1 MSAGY
6 VFESHVCIGH
16 CLTPPCYLVLAL
28 RAGSVVYLACMRPIN
43 RYGQEF
49 RQLLARP
56 ADDKTKYK
64 DHETLLS
71 FYTEDVMRA
80 AEREVGLAFGKA
92 PRAETKC
99 RTHVLA
105 HGGFRS

>member
-1 MSAGY
+1 M
-6 VFESHVCIGH
+6 H
-16 CLTPPCYLVLAL
+16 
-28 RAGSVVYLACMRPIN
+28 LACDRVN

-56 ADDKTKYK
+56 PDDKTKYK

-80 AEREVGLAFGKA
+80 AEREV
-92 PRAETKC
+92 
-99 RTHVLA
+99 
-105 HGGFRS
+105 

>member
-1 MSAGY
+1 MGR
-6 VFESHVCIGH
+6 FILFIFKNTM
-16 CLTPPCYLVLAL
+16 LTS
-28 RAGSVVYLACMRPIN
+28 RAGSAGCVSVCLACMQPIN

-56 ADDKTKYK
+56 PDDKAKYK

-80 AEREVGLAFGKA
+80 AEREVWRGMPDSWQALEKICQ
-92 PRAETKC
+92 RARGQTT
-99 RTHVLA
+99 R
-105 HGGFRS
+105 